1 MTVKE
6 IDDIIEQGQSLKAIA
21 QAYSEIANLKIKR
34 IRSRVEQNRLFFGEI
49 FNIYSLVRSFAYKK
63 GVRITKSK
71 PRISLILTSNYRFYG
86 NINADL
92 IDFFVNYTRK
102 LETDRILIG
111 KAAIDY
117 FNATPIFQN
126 YQKILLKNDLPSI
139 EELANLVRLVSDYSQ
154 VLVFYPTLK
163 TLLVQQPRV
172 TDITLLTALPGEGDI
187 RFIFEPE
194 LPKILQFFDSQILH
208 LLLEQTFLEAEVAR
222 TASRFISMERA
233 ETEANSFIKE
243 YVKLKNYTKTS
254 LINKRILENFAS
266 SIVAR
271 KEQSDQYLI

>member
-1 MTVKE
+1 MTIKE
-6 IDDIIEQGQSLKAIA
+6 IDDIIEQGESLKAIA

-63 GVRITKSK
+63 GVHITKSK
-71 PRISLILTSNYRFYG
+71 PRVCLILTSNYRFYG

-92 IDFFVNYTRK
+92 IDFFVDSTRK
-102 LETDRILIG
+102 LQTDRILIG

-117 FNATPIFQN
+117 FDATRIFPN
-126 YQKILLKNDLPSI
+126 SQKILLKNDLPSI
-139 EELANLVRLVSDYSQ
+139 EELANLVRLISDYSQ
-154 VLVFYPTLK
+154 VLTFYPTLK

-172 TDITLLTALPGEGDI
+172 TDITLLTQLPGEGDI

-194 LPKILQFFDSQILH
+194 LPKILQFFDSQLLH

-233 ETEANSFIKE
+233 ETEANRFIKE
-243 YVKLKNYTKTS
+243 YIKLKNYTKTS

-271 KEQSDQYLI
+271 KEINDQYFI